1 MLGRATLDPT
11 YELEI
16 AVMSAEQ
23 GATHVA
29 ANDEVEFKGLDGVD
43 ALVNNEALEILR
55 GWINVPEMVELLK
68 QAGFAEAGDAER
80 KEAA

>member
-1 MLGRATLDPT
+1 
-11 YELEI
+11 
-16 AVMSAEQ
+16 MSAE
-23 GATHVA
+23 ASSTPVV
-29 ANDEVEFKGLDGVD
+29 ANDEFEFKGLEGVE

-68 QAGFAEAGDAER
+68 QAGFAEASDAER